1 SGPAGQFTIP
11 RRIKFGFRRAF
22 AAGVEATA
30 SMGGQIMPPVMG
42 AVAFIMAETLGVQYS
57 EIVKAAVIPA
67 ILYFA
72 SAFWMVHL
80 EAGKHGLVGMKKSE
94 TSSAWKALVAR
105 WYLVLP
111 LAALVYMLFE
121 GFTPLYAGSMG
132 LALTVAL
139 ILGASIT
146 LGFSNALLRYVFWIG
161 LALVVAAVSRN
172 GLEIVPVAGVVGLL
186 ILMAFISRGGRAR
199 LAACRDALAD
209 SAKSALTVGMACA
222 IVGTIIGM
230 MTQTGVGTIFGTWI
244 IGLGDKS
251 LFLALIMT
259 MLLSILLGTGIPTI

>member
-1 SGPAGQFTIP
+1 
-11 RRIKFGFRRAF
+11 
-22 AAGVEATA
+22 
-30 SMGGQIMPPVMG
+30 
-42 AVAFIMAETLGVQYS
+42 VAFIMAETLGVPYS

-72 SAFWMVHL
+72 SAFWMVHQ

-94 TSSAWKALVAR
+94 IPGAWKALVTR

-146 LGFSNALLRYVFWIG
+146 LGFSSNVLRYIFWIG

-172 GLEIVPVAGVVGLL
+172 GLDIVAIACIIAALVLIFGV
-186 ILMAFISRGGRAR
+186 SRGGRAT
-199 LAACRDALAD
+199 LAACRDSLA
-209 SAKSALTVGMACA
+209 
-222 IVGTIIGM
+222 
-230 MTQTGVGTIFGTWI
+230 
-244 IGLGDKS
+244 
-251 LFLALIMT
+251 
-259 MLLSILLGTGIPTI
+259 